1 MIRRV
6 GPLFFFLITA
16 PLVHS
21 QTLYTYG
28 FFNES
33 STIQVERINLS
44 TGALTPVAT
53 TDAIAETEVQAQ
65 LDPVGHRLFFNGTL
79 PNGASAMYTA
89 NVQTGSFSKLP
100 SSFGQLEFDVGT
112 STLYTYGF
120 FNGGTS
126 AQIFSINL
134 STGSLSSAV
143 TTDAIGVALED
154 AAFDPIGHRLFFNAT
169 APNGA
174 NTLYTANVQTGSF
187 SKLSGAF
194 GPLGFDVSTGTL
206 YTYGF
211 FNGGSS
217 VQVFSINLS
226 TGALTPVITTDAVGF
241 VFVDAAFDPA
251 GHRLF
256 FVATTPGGANALY
269 TANVQTGSFSKLLG
283 PFGQLEFDPT
293 VTGVPSTPI
302 PSTLGLLTI
311 GLVALIVVHTWNRRR
326 GQTPRKMDAI

>member
-6 GPLFFFLITA
+6 GPLFFFLIAA

-28 FFNES
+28 FFNGS

-120 FNGGTS
+120 FNGGT
-126 AQIFSINL
+126 
-134 STGSLSSAV
+134 
-143 TTDAIGVALED
+143 
-154 AAFDPIGHRLFFNAT
+154 
-169 APNGA
+169 
-174 NTLYTANVQTGSF
+174 
-187 SKLSGAF
+187 
-194 GPLGFDVSTGTL
+194 
-206 YTYGF
+206 
-211 FNGGSS
+211 
-217 VQVFSINLS
+217 
-226 TGALTPVITTDAVGF
+226 
-241 VFVDAAFDPA
+241 
-251 GHRLF
+251 
-256 FVATTPGGANALY
+256 
-269 TANVQTGSFSKLLG
+269 
-283 PFGQLEFDPT
+283 
-293 VTGVPSTPI
+293 
-302 PSTLGLLTI
+302 
-311 GLVALIVVHTWNRRR
+311 
-326 GQTPRKMDAI
+326 